1 MSENKDKKILLE
13 IKNLKKYFTTP
24 LGTLHAVD
32 NISFTIEEGRTLGMV
47 GESGC
52 GKTTTGRAI
61 LRLVQPTSGEV
72 IFDGIDITKL
82 PNNKLR
88 KMRSRMQLIFQD
100 PYSSLDPRMSIA
112 KNIAEPLIIH
122 KAIKGK
128 RKIEEK
134 VRELMKMVE
143 LSERLYNAYPNELDG
158 GRRQRVG
165 IARALALN
173 PQFIVC
179 DEPVSALDVSVQAQI
194 LNLLQDLQDKLKL
207 TYLFIT
213 HDMSVVKHISDDIV
227 VMYLGQTVEKCSA
240 DDLFE
245 HQYHPYT
252 KALISSIP
260 TPKITKDKK
269 TEFIKGEITSPINP
283 KNACRFSER
292 CNFSKDICN
301 NQNPDFREIKSNRFV
316 ACHFAEEM

>member
-1 MSENKDKKILLE
+1 MPENKDKKILLE
-13 IKNLKKYFTTP
+13 IKNLKKYFSTP
-24 LGTLHAVD
+24 SGTLHAVD
-32 NISFTIEEGRTLGMV
+32 NVSFTIEEGRTLGMV

-72 IFDGIDITKL
+72 IFDGVDITKL
-82 PNNKLR
+82 PNKKLR
-88 KMRSRMQLIFQD
+88 EIRSRMQLIFQD

-112 KNIAEPLIIH
+112 KNIAEPLIRH

-128 RKIEEK
+128 MKIEEK
-134 VRELMKMVE
+134 VRELMEMVE
-143 LSERLYNAYPNELDG
+143 LSERLYSAYPNELDG

-227 VMYLGQTVEKCSA
+227 VMYLGETVEKCSA

-260 TPKITKDKK
+260 TPEITKIKK
-269 TEFIKGEITSPINP
+269 TEFLKGEIVSPINP

-292 CNFSKDICN
+292 CNFAKDICY
-301 NQNPDFREIKSNRFV
+301 NQNPDFREIKANRFV

>member
-1 MSENKDKKILLE
+1 MPENKDKKILLE
-13 IKNLKKYFTTP
+13 IKNLKKYFSTP
-24 LGTLHAVD
+24 SGTLHAVD
-32 NISFTIEEGRTLGMV
+32 NVSFTIEEGRTLGMV

-72 IFDGIDITKL
+72 IFDGVDITKL
-82 PNNKLR
+82 PNKKLR
-88 KMRSRMQLIFQD
+88 EIRSRMQLIFQD

-128 RKIEEK
+128 MKIEEK
-134 VRELMKMVE
+134 VRELMEMVE
-143 LSERLYNAYPNELDG
+143 LSERLYSAYPNELDG

-227 VMYLGQTVEKCSA
+227 VMYLGETVEKCSA

-260 TPKITKDKK
+260 TPEITKIKK
-269 TEFIKGEITSPINP
+269 TEFLKGEIVSPINP

-292 CNFSKDICN
+292 CNFAKDICY
-301 NQNPDFREIKSNRFV
+301 NQNPDFREIKPNRFV

>member
-1 MSENKDKKILLE
+1 MPENKDKKILLE
-13 IKNLKKYFTTP
+13 IKNLKKYFSTP
-24 LGTLHAVD
+24 SGTLHAVD
-32 NISFTIEEGRTLGMV
+32 NVSFTIEEGRTLGMV

-72 IFDGIDITKL
+72 IFDGVDITKL
-82 PNNKLR
+82 PNKKLR
-88 KMRSRMQLIFQD
+88 EIRSRMQLIFQD

-128 RKIEEK
+128 MKIEEK
-134 VRELMKMVE
+134 VRELMEMVE
-143 LSERLYNAYPNELDG
+143 LSERLYSAYPNELDG

-227 VMYLGQTVEKCSA
+227 VMYLGETVEKCSA

-260 TPKITKDKK
+260 TPEITKIKK
-269 TEFIKGEITSPINP
+269 TEFLKGEIVSPINP

-292 CNFSKDICN
+292 CNFAKDICY
-301 NQNPDFREIKSNRFV
+301 NQNPDFREIKANRFV